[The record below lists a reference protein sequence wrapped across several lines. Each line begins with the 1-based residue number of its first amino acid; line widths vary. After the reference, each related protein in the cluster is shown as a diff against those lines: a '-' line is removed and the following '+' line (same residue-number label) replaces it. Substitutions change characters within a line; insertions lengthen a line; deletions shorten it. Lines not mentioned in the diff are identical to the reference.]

1 MKKFL
6 FLAIIEDGRYIQ
18 RVIPC
23 EYASANEIEV
33 IEDVTEDN
41 RDLTVAYVSIKNFKT
56 ARFGKR
62 IYAAFTEEQY
72 KQFDECRR
80 CVDFAGIVEGY
91 KNIP

>member
-1 MKKFL
+1 MKKYL
-6 FLAIIEDGRYIQ
+6 YLAIIEDGKVIQ

-23 EYASANEIEV
+23 EYASANEIDV
-33 IEDVTEDN
+33 IEEICVDN
-41 RDLTVAYVSIKNFKT
+41 RDLTVAYVSIKN
-56 ARFGKR
+56 FGKR